1 MHLSRDWI
9 ASHIPHQGRMCLLDE
24 VVSWDAER
32 ILCSSSA
39 HREPDHPLRAR
50 GRLGIASGIELAA
63 QAMAL
68 HGALTGDE
76 SDTRPRAG
84 LLAALR
90 SVRLYAARLDDVP
103 SALLCEVERVAGDRA
118 TALYDFELRAAGR
131 RLLSGRATVVL
142 DSRALTPSAG
152 AMTPSA

>member
-1 MHLSRDWI
+1 MQLSRDWI

-24 VVSWDAER
+24 VVRWDAER
-32 ILCSSSA
+32 ILCSSNA
-39 HREPDHPLRAR
+39 HREADHPLRAL

-68 HGALTGDE
+68 HGALTADE

-90 SVRLYAARLDDVP
+90 GVRLYVARLDDVP
-103 SALLCEVERVAGDRA
+103 SALLCEAVRVAGDQA
-118 TALYDFELRAAGR
+118 TALYDFELRAAE
-131 RLLSGRATVVL
+131 RLLLCGRATVVL
-142 DSRALTPSAG
+142 DKH
-152 AMTPSA
+152 AMTPLA